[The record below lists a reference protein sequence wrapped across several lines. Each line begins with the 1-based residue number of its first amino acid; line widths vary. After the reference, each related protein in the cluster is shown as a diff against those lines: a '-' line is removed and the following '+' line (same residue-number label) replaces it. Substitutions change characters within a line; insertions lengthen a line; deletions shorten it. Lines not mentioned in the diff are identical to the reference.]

1 MNDLFTTLPSLRLFL
16 PPGGVVA
23 QVASGDVQK
32 IVQIVTNA
40 VSALQLVSG
49 GIALVFFAWGAI
61 QIASAGMS
69 YDQASKGKQTMMFA
83 AIGLALVLVA
93 STLLRALF
101 NGIAGTDI
109 PNVNG

>member
-1 MNDLFTTLPSLRLFL
+1 MSEITSSRFSLVELNIPERVL
-16 PPGGVVA
+16 G
-23 QVASGDVQK
+23 QVAGSDVQK
-32 IVQIVTNA
+32 IVQVVTNA

-49 GIALVFFAWGAI
+49 GVALVFFAWGAI
-61 QIASAGMS
+61 MIATAGMS
-69 YDQASKGKQTMMFA
+69 HDQVMRGKQTMMFA
-83 AIGLALVLVA
+83 AIGLALVLVS